1 MQNEVF
7 RFLLTRPVQRGS
19 SIKTKSSFNAYARTG
34 ATAFV
39 KSLQGVSDAKQIA
52 TLATAQIKET
62 GTEIDRQS
70 ATARFIAGLDEEF
83 RSSRRT
89 VNVKELVV
97 RLATT
102 SGLGDL
108 ADTRSQAQLLA
119 WTGDLSDGLLAA
131 ALAGGAVGPDAAE
144 RVRLL
149 RVAEIVHRTMAGETF
164 SRAELRRALRA
175 RPLLPAIRP
184 SQHASAATATPMLKP
199 AATTPPSGTAA
210 IPIENITATIDE
222 LRRLSRDQSFLA
234 ETKAPSADEPRPR
247 SFFSWGRRREP
258 APPPTRILWSDHVS
272 TRAKQAIADAG
283 VSIATTTLDDAI
295 QSLERVVLQR
305 TSVKP
310 PTGARMKA
318 QRMGSGIGSGMPS
331 GKLGPTV
338 IGKKPDGD
346 LDSGPAQLGL
356 NHDPTVPKGVG
367 KMSQKRRGDLFIV
380 RQTLDRYELGEIAHI
395 ENILKGES
403 NKRTFKRSQTTEETV
418 VHTEETTL
426 TEEKDL
432 QSTERFE
439 LGAQSKEAI
448 KDDLKLEA
456 GFSVTASYGPTVG
469 IEAGTQ
475 FAYEHAQEKS
485 KESASKYAREVT
497 NRAQSKLET
506 RVSEQRT
513 TRLIRQ
519 VEELSEHSVI
529 NAGGLGHI
537 QGVYRWVEKV
547 YEAQLVNYGIRDL
560 YDFYIPEPAA
570 FYRSIQ
576 ADRDVEG
583 VAMDCPE
590 FPMSGDRPLW
600 ASDLNRENYTDWV
613 ARYAAADVQA
623 PPPLSLNVSGV
634 IEKGASQ
641 GDDPSGPG
649 SKVSSELVVPE
660 GYSTKTIK
668 VNGYGYQHDDETNW
682 VILISGRQFTRGS
695 ADGESKEFGGRSG
708 TVPLGLLHYGYSA
721 LSVAISLNCECL
733 PVTLEKWQLQ
743 TFNAVMQGYQRLK
756 SAYDEQLAAARD
768 SISASI
774 HGRNPQANDK
784 IIRDEL
790 KRAVIT
796 VMTGQRFEL
805 FDSMRGSVPPFN
817 FPEIALAD
825 AEAEGRYVAFTEQA
839 FEWENMTFL
848 FYPYFWGKK
857 SEWPSV
863 SQLEDND
870 YLFEQFLK
878 AGFSRVQVPVR
889 PGFES
894 RVDYVFD
901 PSNPSGNVWAGEDP
915 PGFESDGLSIEDEM
929 RFQTG
934 GANFVQGPGFV
945 TITAGSDIVT
955 GTDTDFSS
963 DDLDRELRV
972 GDTTLRIIEVVDPTQ
987 VRVAEPRPAAGVANA
1002 QYALGAKLAG
1012 PPWEITVP
1020 TTLVYLQPDANLNP

>member
-7 RFLLTRPVQRGS
+7 RFLMTRPVQRGS
-19 SIKTKSSFNAYARTG
+19 SLTTKSAFSVYARTG
-34 ATAFV
+34 PTAFV
-39 KSLQGVSDAKQIA
+39 KSLQGAGDAKQLA
-52 TLATAQIKET
+52 TLAMDHIKQT
-62 GTEIDRQS
+62 GIEIDRQS
-70 ATARFIAGLDEEF
+70 ATGQFISGLDEAI
-83 RSSRRT
+83 RSSGPA
-89 VNVKELVV
+89 VNVRELA
-97 RLATT
+97 ATIAAR
-102 SGLGDL
+102 SGFGNLD
-108 ADTRSQAQLLA
+108 DQRNQTQLLA
-119 WTGDLSDGLLAA
+119 WSAQLSDALLAA
-131 ALAGGAVGPDAAE
+131 TLAGGAMDPHAAE

-149 RVAEIVHRTMAGETF
+149 RVAEIVQRTIAKETL

-175 RPLLPAIRP
+175 RPLLPAFRR
-184 SQHASAATATPMLKP
+184 SQPAAVDSAAPMQKG
-199 AATTPPSGTAA
+199 AAAMPLSRTAA
-210 IPIENITATIDE
+210 VPIENLAGTIDE
-222 LRRLSRDQSFLA
+222 LRELSRHQSFLS
-234 ETKAPSADEPRPR
+234 EKQAPSGDEPRVR
-247 SFFSWGRRREP
+247 SFFSWAPRREP
-258 APPPTRILWSDHVS
+258 APPPTRLLWSDQVS
-272 TRAKQAIADAG
+272 PRAKQVIGDAG
-283 VSIATTTLDDAI
+283 VSMAVTTLDDAI
-295 QSLERVVLQR
+295 QSLERVMLQR

-310 PTGARMKA
+310 STAARKKA
-318 QRMGSGIGSGMPS
+318 QRMGSGVGSGTPRTGKHPTFPS
-331 GKLGPTV
+331 VTAEMDETPSQ
-338 IGKKPDGD
+338 P
-346 LDSGPAQLGL
+346 GL
-356 NHDPTVPKGVG
+356 NAAPTIPTGVG
-367 KMSQKRRGDLFIV
+367 KMSQKRRADLYIV

-403 NKRTFKRSQTTEETV
+403 NKRTFTRSQTTEETL
-418 VHTEETTL
+418 VHTAETAL
-426 TEEKDL
+426 SEEKDL

-439 LGAQSKEAI
+439 LSAQSREAI

-485 KESASKYAREVT
+485 KESAAKYAREVT

-513 TRLIRQ
+513 TRLVRQ
-519 VEELSEHSVI
+519 VQELSEHAVV
-529 NAGGLGHI
+529 NAGGVGHI

-570 FYRSIQ
+570 FYRWIQ
-576 ADRDVEG
+576 GDRDVEG
-583 VAMDCPE
+583 VAMDYPE
-590 FPMSGDRPLW
+590 FPMNGDRPLW
-600 ASDLNRENYTDWV
+600 ASDLNRENYLDWV

-623 PPPLSLNVSGV
+623 PPPLSLNVSGIV
-634 IEKGASQ
+634 EKGAAQ
-641 GDDPSGPG
+641 GDDPGGPG

-660 GYSTKTIK
+660 GYFTKTIK
-668 VNGYGYQHDDETNW
+668 VNGWGFQHADETNW
-682 VILISGRQFTRGS
+682 VVVISGRQFTRGS

-708 TVPLGLLHYGYSA
+708 TVPLSLVHYGYSA
-721 LSVAISLNCECL
+721 LSVAISVNCECL
-733 PVTLEKWQLQ
+733 PVTFEKWQLH

-784 IIRDEL
+784 IVRDEL
-790 KRAVIT
+790 KRSVIT
-796 VMTGQRFEL
+796 VMTGQRFAL
-805 FDSMRGSVPPFN
+805 FDSMRASVPPFN
-817 FPEIALAD
+817 YPEMALAD
-825 AEAEGRYVAFTEQA
+825 AAAEGHYVAFTEQA

-857 SEWPSV
+857 SDWPSV

-878 AGFSRVQVPVR
+878 AGFARVQVPVR

-901 PSNPSGNVWAGEDP
+901 PANPGGNLWAGEDP
-915 PGFESDGLSIEDEM
+915 PGFESEGLSIEDEM

-945 TITAGSDIVT
+945 SVTAGSDMVT
-955 GTDTDFSS
+955 GNETEFST

-972 GDTTLRIIEVVDPTQ
+972 GDSTLRIIEVVDATH
-987 VRVAEPRPAAGVANA
+987 VRVAEPRPTADRVKEP
-1002 QYALGAKLAG
+1002 YALGAKLAG
-1012 PPWEITVP
+1012 LPWEITVP
-1020 TTLVYLQPDANLNP
+1020 TTLVYLQADANLNP